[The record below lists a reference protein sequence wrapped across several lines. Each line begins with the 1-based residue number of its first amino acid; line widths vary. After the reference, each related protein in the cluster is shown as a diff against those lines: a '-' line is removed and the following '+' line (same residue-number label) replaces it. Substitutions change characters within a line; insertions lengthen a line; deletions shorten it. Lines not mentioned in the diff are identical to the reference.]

1 MTDATALVVGGG
13 PAGSVAA
20 TMLARAGV
28 RVRLIDRARFPRPKL
43 CGDTLNPGAL
53 ALLRRFEEG
62 ERHDLVGALR
72 VRALPLSG
80 MTVTGPGDA
89 TVTADYGEGVE
100 ALSVSRSVLD
110 LLLLERA
117 AAAGVEI
124 VEGVRAIA
132 PVCDALR
139 VTGVRVR
146 RGEQR
151 ASCREEVWPAGLVII
166 ADGRGSRLAS
176 ALGLSRFARRPR
188 RWAFGAYFAEV
199 RGTRRR
205 GEMHLRAGSYI
216 GIAPLPGGLT
226 NVCVVL
232 QTDGQSRTAVDQ
244 GMIVE
249 RTVGCDP
256 LLGDRFASARRVTLV
271 TVLGPLAIESR
282 TSGVPGA
289 LLAGDAAGFIDPMT
303 GDGLRFAIE
312 GAMLAAQAG
321 VLELSSGQPAW
332 RGLQQARRRAFA
344 GKWRFNRI
352 LRLLAGSPQGVRFAA
367 RIADTWN
374 WPVQQVIRFAG
385 DGGVDGEVRRQRPD
399 VAGALRSRA

>member
-1 MTDATALVVGGG
+1 MTNATALVVGGG

-20 TMLARAGV
+20 AMLARAGV

-53 ALLRRFEEG
+53 ALLQRFGDG

-72 VRALPLSG
+72 RRALSLSG
-80 MTVTGPGDA
+80 MTVTGPGGA
-89 TVTADYGEGVE
+89 TVTADYGDGLE

-110 LLLLERA
+110 LLLIERA

-124 VEGVRAIA
+124 VEGVLAIA
-132 PVCDALR
+132 PVGDPTR

-146 RGEQR
+146 RREQT
-151 ASCREEVWPAGLVII
+151 AVPREEVWPAGLVVI

-176 ALGLSRFARRPR
+176 ALGLSRFARRPK

-199 RGTRRR
+199 RGTRTR
-205 GEMHLRAGSYI
+205 GEMHLRAGSYT

-226 NVCVVL
+226 NVCVVC
-232 QTDGQSRTAVDQ
+232 QTGGQSRTGVDQ
-244 GMIVE
+244 GTMLE
-249 RTVGCDP
+249 RTVGSDP
-256 LLGDRFASARRVTLV
+256 LLGDRFASARRVSGV
-271 TVLGPLAIESR
+271 TVLGPLAIDSS

-312 GAMLAAQAG
+312 GAMLAAEAG
-321 VLELSSGQPAW
+321 VLELSTGQPAW
-332 RGLQQARRRAFA
+332 RGLQEARRRAFA
-344 GKWRFNRI
+344 GKWHFNRM
-352 LRLLAGSPQGVRFAA
+352 LRLLAGSPHGVRFAA
-367 RIADTWN
+367 HVAGRWN

-385 DGGVDGEVRRQRPD
+385 DGGAGGGVRGQRHD

>member
-1 MTDATALVVGGG
+1 
-13 PAGSVAA
+13 
-20 TMLARAGV
+20 
-28 RVRLIDRARFPRPKL
+28 
-43 CGDTLNPGAL
+43 
-53 ALLRRFEEG
+53 
-62 ERHDLVGALR
+62 
-72 VRALPLSG
+72 
-80 MTVTGPGDA
+80 
-89 TVTADYGEGVE
+89 
-100 ALSVSRSVLD
+100 VLD

-188 RWAFGAYFAEV
+188 RWAFGAYFADV

-256 LLGDRFASARRVTLV
+256 LLGDRFASARRVTPV
-271 TVLGPLAIESR
+271 TVLGPLAIDSR

-367 RIADTWN
+367 RIAETWT